1 VFDEKNTFENLL
13 KILQQGS
20 EELCDP
26 IERDLS
32 TEKLLLSIISSE

>member
-1 VFDEKNTFENLL
+1 VFNEKNTFENLL